1 MIRTPSIPT
10 VSIRPLRRLAR
21 LAATLA
27 LGTLA
32 AAPAL
37 ANDRDVS
44 IAILRQMERRNRIT
58 VSGELT
64 CTMPETNDGRP
75 CALKFTENGTGRNY
89 ELTNADGAMR
99 LYQNGQANVVLEG
112 ELRDGD
118 TLAVAEARAR

>member
-1 MIRTPSIPT
+1 MIRTQL
-10 VSIRPLRRLAR
+10 VRRLTR
-21 LAATLA
+21 IATALT
-27 LGTLA
+27 LGTLV

-58 VSGELT
+58 LTGELT
-64 CTMPETNDGRP
+64 CRMAESNDGRP
-75 CALKFTENGTGRNY
+75 CELKFTESETRRRY

-99 LYQNGQANVVLEG
+99 LYQSGQANVVLEG
-112 ELRDGD
+112 ELRGDD